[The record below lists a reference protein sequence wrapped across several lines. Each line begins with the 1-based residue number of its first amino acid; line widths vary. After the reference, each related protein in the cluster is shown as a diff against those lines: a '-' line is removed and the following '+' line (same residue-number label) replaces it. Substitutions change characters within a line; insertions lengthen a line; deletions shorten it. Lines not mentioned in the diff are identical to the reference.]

1 MNLAFIAVF
10 SVSTTVLAQI
20 RCAKDVTL
28 GGCQATRYAG
38 EHFPNK
44 DMKHWG
50 NDGSEQAVGGRGRG
64 IQMETEQAGRDP
76 VVIICGCQPQEFC
89 YFFSQDSDKVT
100 HQLSLKEPGPALGD
114 GLLISMAMGK
124 PRLA

>member
-76 VVIICGCQPQEFC
+76 VVIIWMSTSRVLLF
-89 YFFSQDSDKVT
+89 FFSGQ
-100 HQLSLKEPGPALGD
+100 
-114 GLLISMAMGK
+114 
-124 PRLA
+124 